1 MDERLY
7 KVKKKAHKVWGYL
20 YAKLVKVRYEKVFSS
35 EVDLKYLR
43 IGPSQG
49 NTLIVVFSSC
59 TRKGIAARYN
69 YIRTL
74 NDINVP
80 KLFILDDFGLDGRG
94 GYYLGQ
100 DGGEE
105 IYRTTCALIA
115 KTKSDTC
122 ASRVIYCGSSKG
134 GWSALRFGISDPSG
148 IVIAGSPQ
156 YLLGDYAIEE
166 YEIPDGNKTLLPY
179 LSHGLYESNRIA
191 WLNSLIRREIERGSS
206 AAPVYLCYSAGEQTY
221 TNHIRYLIDDLR
233 AAGRVVNISEKGFA
247 NHSDISL
254 YFPEYLHSSI
264 VALLAS
270 K

>member
-1 MDERLY
+1 MR
-7 KVKKKAHKVWGYL
+7 KVWGYL
-20 YAKLVKVRYEKVFSS
+20 YAKLVKARYEEVFSG

-43 IGPSQG
+43 MGAARG
-49 NTLIVVFSSC
+49 TTLIVVFSSC

-74 NDINVP
+74 DDINTP

-94 GYYLGQ
+94 GFYLGR

-105 IYRTTCALIA
+105 IYRTTRALIA
-115 KTKSDTC
+115 ETKSDAC
-122 ASRVIYCGSSKG
+122 ATKVIYCGSSKG
-134 GWSALRFGISDPSG
+134 GWSALRFGVGDPCG
-148 IVIAGSPQ
+148 TVIAGSPQ
-156 YLLGDYAIEE
+156 YLLGNYAIEE
-166 YEIPDGNKTLLPY
+166 YEIPGGNKTLLPY
-179 LSHGLYESNRIA
+179 FSHELYESSRIA
-191 WLNSLIRREIERGSS
+191 WLNDLIGREIKRRSS
-206 AAPVYLCYSAGEQTY
+206 TAPVFLCYSAEEHTY
-221 TNHIRYLIDDLR
+221 VRHICYLIDDLR
-233 AAGRVVNISEKGFA
+233 AAGRVVNLSEKGFA